1 MTDISIPQPKP
12 APWLGNLPDIDPQT
26 PIQSMMQLVREY
38 GPLMRL
44 DFPVGRVLMLS
55 SQALANEVCDE
66 SRFAK
71 KVHAS
76 LQQLR
81 AIGGDGLFTA
91 YNDEPNWGKAHR
103 ILMPAFGPMGLR
115 DMFEP
120 MLDIA
125 EQMLTRWER
134 FGAHVELDAAEQM
147 TRLTLDTIALCGFD
161 YRFNSFYRDDLHPF
175 VDAMMSSL
183 TEAGIRSRRPPFINK
198 LRKKAARQFDKDT
211 ELLYGVSDQLIAERR
226 KRPVDKP
233 DLLNRMLEAVDPVT
247 GERLSDENIRYQM
260 VTFLIAGHETT
271 SGLLSFALYFLLNNP
286 EALRKAQAQVD
297 AVMGESIPTLDH
309 LSRLRHVEQILMETL
324 RLWPTAPA
332 FAVSPHEDTLLAGKY
347 PVTPRDVLMVMLPM
361 LHRDPA
367 VWGDDADAFRPE
379 RFDPELE
386 KALPPNAWKPFGN
399 GMRACI
405 GRPFAMQEAMLVL
418 SMLLQRF
425 DIEAV
430 DPNYPLQIKETLTLK
445 PEGFQIRVR
454 RRNNQPQ
461 RWAGV
466 VATPQEAPTAKTTAH
481 AETSAKGVPLLVL
494 YGSNTGS
501 AEAFARR
508 ISEEAAHNGFAARC
522 HSLDEQTGSLP
533 TDGPVL
539 LLSASYEGEP
549 PDNARR
555 FVDWLADQPAD
566 SLTGVRYAVFGCG
579 NRQWASTYQAIPQKL
594 DDCLQRAGAEAL
606 LPRAE
611 ADANADFFATF
622 DDWYRGLWPTLA
634 EACGIESVAQAPSI
648 SLQASSQSRCRA
660 LNQPQMQLAQV
671 LDNRELV
678 ATANANSAPDG
689 RKRNIQLALPDGMT
703 YQTGDYLT
711 VLPSNPP
718 AQVQRVL
725 RRFGLTADTRISA
738 DAVPGFWNA
747 TQSLG
752 DLLSHYLE
760 LAQPV
765 SRQQLQQLCA
775 ATRCP
780 PEKAELEALLAPE
793 VFQRELAQPRV
804 SVLELLERV
813 PGCELSLADYLAMLP
828 PLRPRQYSIS
838 SAPAQHPGQCSL
850 TLSVLQGKAWSAQ
863 DDFVGVASNWLAG
876 LRPGDRLP
884 VLVQASS
891 FHPPAEVQQPII
903 MVAAGAGL
911 APFRGF
917 IQQRAANWPEG
928 QAPDLLFFGC
938 RNPEADLL
946 YSDELE
952 AWQADGVI
960 SLHTAFSRRDGEYIQ
975 AVLWREREQVMD
987 QLAAGASLYVCGEG
1001 EKMAPAVRDT
1011 LIRAWAEREGVD
1023 QAAAA
1028 TWFAGLRERGRYAED
1043 IFA

>member
-1 MTDISIPQPKP
+1 MTDLTIPQPKP
-12 APWLGNLPDIDPQT
+12 APWLGNLPDIDAQT

-44 DFPVGRVLMLS
+44 DFPIGRVLMLS
-55 SQALANEVCDE
+55 SQELANEVCDE
-66 SRFAK
+66 TRFAK

-134 FGAHVELDAAEQM
+134 FGPQVELDAAEQM

-161 YRFNSFYRDDLHPF
+161 YRFNSFYQDELHPF

-286 EALRKAQAQVD
+286 EALHKAQAQVD
-297 AVMGESIPTLDH
+297 EVLGESLPSLEH
-309 LSRLRHVEQILMETL
+309 LSQLRYIEQILMETL

-332 FAVSPHEDTLLAGKY
+332 FAVSPREQTLLAGKY
-347 PVTPRDVLMVMLPM
+347 PITPRDVLMVMLPM
-361 LHRDPA
+361 LHRDPQ

-425 DIEAV
+425 DVSAV
-430 DPNYPLQIKETLTLK
+430 DPDYQLQIKETLTLK
-445 PEGFQIRVR
+445 PEGFRIRVR
-454 RRNNQPQ
+454 RRQNQPQ
-461 RWAGV
+461 RWAGA
-466 VATPQEAPTAKTTAH
+466 VATPQEKPATA
-481 AETSAKGVPLLVL
+481 TSAQVESSAEGVPLWVL

-501 AEAFARR
+501 AESFARR
-508 ISEEAAHNGFAARC
+508 ISEDAARNGFAARC

-533 TDGPVL
+533 TEGPVL

-555 FVDWLADQPAD
+555 FVDWLAAQPAG
-566 SLTGVRYAVFGCG
+566 SLQGVRYAVFGCG
-579 NRQWASTYQAIPQKL
+579 NRQWANTYQAIPQKL
-594 DDCLQRAGAEAL
+594 EDCLHKAGAEAL
-606 LPRAE
+606 MPRAE

-622 DDWYRGLWPTLA
+622 DDWYRGLWPALA
-634 EACGIESVAQAPSI
+634 EACGIEAAAQAPSF
-648 SLQASSQSRCRA
+648 SLQASAQSRCSA
-660 LNQPQMQLAQV
+660 LNQPHMQLAQV

-678 ATANANSAPDG
+678 ASATATNAPDG
-689 RKRNIQLALPDGMT
+689 RKRHVQLALPDGMT

-711 VLPSNPP
+711 VLPSNPQ

-725 RRFGLTADTRISA
+725 RRFGLTADTRLSA

-747 TQSLG
+747 AQSLG

-760 LAQPV
+760 LAQPA

-793 VFQRELAQPRV
+793 AFQREVAHNHL
-804 SVLELLERV
+804 SVLDLLDRV
-813 PGCELSLADYLAMLP
+813 PGCELPLADYLAMLP

-838 SAPAQHPGQCSL
+838 SAAQQHPGQCSL
-850 TLSVLQGKAWSAQ
+850 TLSVMQGAAWSGQ
-863 DDFVGVASNWLAG
+863 GDFFGVASNWLAN

-891 FHPPAEVQQPII
+891 FHPPADARQPII

-917 IQQRAANWPEG
+917 IQQRAAAWPAG
-928 QAPDLLFFGC
+928 QAADLLFFGC
-938 RNPEADLL
+938 RDPEADLL
-946 YSDELE
+946 YADELA
-952 AWQADGVI
+952 AWQADGII
-960 SLHTAFSRRDGEYIQ
+960 SLYPAYSRRDGDYVQ
-975 AVLWREREQVMD
+975 AVLWRERAQVLG
-987 QLAAGASLYVCGEG
+987 QLDAGASLYVCGEG

-1011 LIRAWAEREGVD
+1011 LIRAYAERHSVD
-1023 QAAAA
+1023 QATAA
-1028 TWFAGLRERGRYAED
+1028 TWFAGLREQGRYAED

>member
-1 MTDISIPQPKP
+1 MTDLTIPQPKP
-12 APWLGNLPDIDPQT
+12 APWLGNLPDIDAQT

-44 DFPVGRVLMLS
+44 DFPIGRVLMLS
-55 SQALANEVCDE
+55 SQELANEVCDE
-66 SRFAK
+66 TRFAK

-134 FGAHVELDAAEQM
+134 FGPQVELDAAEQM

-161 YRFNSFYRDDLHPF
+161 YRFNSFYQDELHPF

-286 EALRKAQAQVD
+286 EALHKAQAQVD
-297 AVMGESIPTLDH
+297 EVLGESLPSLEQ
-309 LSRLRHVEQILMETL
+309 LSQLRYIEQILMETL

-332 FAVSPHEDTLLAGKY
+332 FAVSPREQTLLAGKY
-347 PVTPRDVLMVMLPM
+347 PITPRDVLMVMLPM
-361 LHRDPA
+361 LHRDPQ

-425 DIEAV
+425 DVSAV
-430 DPNYPLQIKETLTLK
+430 DPDYQLQIKETLTLK
-445 PEGFQIRVR
+445 PEGFRIRVR
-454 RRNNQPQ
+454 RRQNQPQ
-461 RWAGV
+461 RWAGA
-466 VATPQEAPTAKTTAH
+466 VATPQEKPATASGAQVESS
-481 AETSAKGVPLLVL
+481 AEGVPLWVL

-501 AEAFARR
+501 AESFARR
-508 ISEEAAHNGFAARC
+508 ISEDAARNGFAARC
-522 HSLDEQTGSLP
+522 HSLDEQAGSLP
-533 TDGPVL
+533 TDGPVI

-555 FVDWLADQPAD
+555 FVDWLAAQPEG
-566 SLTGVRYAVFGCG
+566 SLQGVRYAVFGCG

-594 DDCLQRAGAEAL
+594 EDCLQQAGAEAL

-622 DDWYRGLWPTLA
+622 DGWYRGLWPALA
-634 EACGIESVAQAPSI
+634 EACGIEAAAQAPSI
-648 SLQASSQSRCRA
+648 SVQASTQSRCSA
-660 LNQPQMQLAQV
+660 LNQPHMQLAQV

-678 ATANANSAPDG
+678 ASATATNAPDG
-689 RKRNIQLALPDGMT
+689 RKRHVQLALPDGMT

-711 VLPSNPP
+711 VLPSNPQ

-725 RRFGLTADTRISA
+725 RRFGLTADTRLSA

-747 TQSLG
+747 AHSLG

-760 LAQPV
+760 LAQPA
-765 SRQQLQQLCA
+765 SHQQLQQLSA

-780 PEKAELEALLAPE
+780 PEKAELDALLVPE
-793 VFQRELAQPRV
+793 AFQHKVAQQHV
-804 SVLELLERV
+804 SVLDLLERV
-813 PGCELSLADYLAMLP
+813 PGCELPLADYLAMLP

-838 SAPAQHPGQCSL
+838 SAPQQHPGQCSL
-850 TLSVLQGKAWSAQ
+850 TLSVMQGAAWSGQ
-863 DDFVGVASNWLAG
+863 GDFFGVASNW
-876 LRPGDRLP
+876 
-884 VLVQASS
+884 
-891 FHPPAEVQQPII
+891 
-903 MVAAGAGL
+903 
-911 APFRGF
+911 
-917 IQQRAANWPEG
+917 
-928 QAPDLLFFGC
+928 
-938 RNPEADLL
+938 
-946 YSDELE
+946 
-952 AWQADGVI
+952 
-960 SLHTAFSRRDGEYIQ
+960 
-975 AVLWREREQVMD
+975 
-987 QLAAGASLYVCGEG
+987 
-1001 EKMAPAVRDT
+1001 
-1011 LIRAWAEREGVD
+1011 
-1023 QAAAA
+1023 
-1028 TWFAGLRERGRYAED
+1028 
-1043 IFA
+1043 